1 MLTFQRLCLRYAY
14 VHTESVKQE
23 TIFARMKARLPNRLV
38 NFWEEHVRPLLP
50 DVSFITL
57 HYLYFIATGLI
68 SAIIFWGSSTPAKS
82 VSFTDSL
89 FLCVSAM
96 TEAGMCYSDLPVV

>member
-1 MLTFQRLCLRYAY
+1 MAGMWLRSPFPDQPRHAD
-14 VHTESVKQE
+14 HSLESVKQMSLV
-23 TIFARMKARLPNRLV
+23 ARMKAKVPNRLV
-38 NFWEEHVRPLLP
+38 NYWEEHLRPHLP
-50 DVSFITL
+50 DLSFITL
-57 HYLYFIATGLI
+57 HYLYFIATGLT

-96 TEAGMCYSDLPVV
+96 TEAGTC

>member
-1 MLTFQRLCLRYAY
+1 MFT
-14 VHTESVKQE
+14 
-23 TIFARMKARLPNRLV
+23 RMKIRLPNRLV
-38 NFWEEHVRPLLP
+38 NLWEEHIRPRLP
-50 DVSFITL
+50 DISFITL

-68 SAIIFWGSSTPAKS
+68 SGIVFWGSSTPAKS

-96 TEAGMCYSDLPVV
+96 TEAGTCPYNMLAASAKGSRSEYR

>member
-1 MLTFQRLCLRYAY
+1 MSL
-14 VHTESVKQE
+14 
-23 TIFARMKARLPNRLV
+23 FARMKAKVPNRLV
-38 NFWEEHVRPLLP
+38 NYWEEHLRPHLP
-50 DVSFITL
+50 DVTFITL
-57 HYLYFIATGLI
+57 HYLYFIAAGLI

-96 TEAGMCYSDLPVV
+96 TEAGACWAALLVNIANGPRSQYCEPL